1 MLAALAVVVLGLAAA
16 PQDRDV
22 ARLVKQALERD
33 PVESRAAI
41 EHLGAF
47 GERGVPGLGEVL
59 ERGKVLARSMALVEV
74 QKLGPAAVSIL
85 PSIVERLPALEPA
98 PAADLLQAMSAQQR
112 VGSKARVNLAF
123 EKSLSTWSGAAWD
136 ARELEAFE
144 AALAAEALAAVAK
157 ADLAAALEACLAEP
171 KRAKFARE
179 GYEAALVALA
189 RAAEEPIEGALEAL
203 LPCLAREEPPARRFA
218 LAAFAA
224 AGKKAEFAREGVA
237 AALADKERSVAAAA
251 AEALMWIGGECATFG
266 PRLAALAGGN
276 DARLAVHAARAW
288 WSLCPE
294 DPAPRAALRARLA
307 ERDADVRAT
316 VVMGL
321 ARLLSEPEDAD
332 VAVFTRALAD
342 REVHVRL
349 AAAEA
354 AYQASERFGA
364 LRPALERASMKEED
378 PAVKEALTRALK
390 EMP

>member
-1 MLAALAVVVLGLAAA
+1 MLAPLVWFTVALASPVE
-16 PQDRDV
+16 DRDV

-33 PVESRAAI
+33 PVESRTAI

-47 GERGVPGLGEVL
+47 GERGVPGLAEVL

-85 PSIVERLPALEPA
+85 PVLAERLPAREGA
-98 PAADLLQAMSAQQR
+98 PAADLPQAMSAQ
-112 VGSKARVNLAF
+112 ARIGRSAGVNLAV

-136 ARELEAFE
+136 ARELEDFE

-157 ADLAAALEACLAEP
+157 ADLAAALEACMKDP

-189 RAAEEPIEGALEAL
+189 RAAEEPAEGTLEAL
-203 LPCLAREEPPARRFA
+203 LPYLAREEPLARRLA

-224 AGKKAEFAREGVA
+224 ARAKAEFAREAVA
-237 AALADKERSVAAAA
+237 AALADKDRGVAAAA
-251 AEALMWIGGECATFG
+251 AEALMWIGGDCATYG
-266 PRLAALAGGN
+266 PRMAALAEDA

-294 DPAPRAALRARLA
+294 DPAPRVALRALLTQ
-307 ERDADVRAT
+307 RDADVRAT
-316 VVMGL
+316 AVMGL
-321 ARLLSEPEDAD
+321 ARLVREPEDAD
-332 VAVFTRALAD
+332 VAAFTRALAD
-342 REVHVRL
+342 RETNVRL

-354 AYQASERFGA
+354 AWQAAERFGA

-378 PAVKEALTRALK
+378 PAVKAALTKALK
-390 EMP
+390 DMP